1 MAKQVQIRKD
11 DIPEGWSREAAD
23 FINKVNER
31 YKIFNIQLL
40 QRKPSNRL
48 GLNGASEV
56 KEHIWIKYFPWKELY
71 EKKLEAPFVPKV
83 KT

>member
-23 FINKVNER
+23 FINR
-31 YKIFNIQLL
+31 LL

-48 GLNGASEV
+48 GLNGAGEV
-56 KEHIWIKYFPWKELY
+56 KEHPWIKYFPWKELY

-83 KT
+83 FIKLNKIKN